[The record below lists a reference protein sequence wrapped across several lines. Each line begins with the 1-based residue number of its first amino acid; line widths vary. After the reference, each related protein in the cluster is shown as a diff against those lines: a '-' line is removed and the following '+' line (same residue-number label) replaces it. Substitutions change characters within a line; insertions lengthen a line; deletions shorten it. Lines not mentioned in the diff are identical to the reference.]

1 MFDAFDILKKLS
13 DGGIAWIEAVKDLE
27 TARERIKQLA
37 TYKPGEYVIFNQET
51 QSVIEQP
58 WVPFAREASETT
70 DGPPNTEGSP
80 KTEDVTTKQ
89 TQKTPQGKSSPTT
102 RTIIADIIA
111 DISRSLHRR

>member
-1 MFDAFDILKKLS
+1 VFDAFDILKKLS
-13 DGGIAWIEAVKDLE
+13 DGGIVWIEAVKDLE

-51 QSVIEQP
+51 QSVIEKA
-58 WVPFAREASETT
+58 WVPFAREAPAAT
-70 DGPPNTEGSP
+70 DVPPS
-80 KTEDVTTKQ
+80 TEDATTKQ